1 MWKTTSPEAPPPG
14 SSTEGMIWIPSG
26 AFYMGSEDGQSDE
39 KPVHRVIIDGFWMD
53 KTEVINEQF
62 ARFVRETGYTTTAE
76 RKPDPKD
83 FPGVPLEN
91 LVAGA
96 IVFAPP
102 PGDVPLDDH
111 FAWWRYQAGAIWRQP
126 VVPGSTLEGREKH
139 PAVQVSCGMT
149 PWPLG
154 SLGRQAPSHRSRMGV
169 CGSRRAD
176 WPALHLG
183 QGACAGWQVAGKHLA
198 GRVSQPERPLR
209 RLSRNGSRGFLSPK
223 RIRAL

>member
-1 MWKTTSPEAPPPG
+1 MPHPSKSIPPAHKPWNRWLSVTAAAGLLLLFGVFVWKTTGPKAPPPG

-39 KPVHRVIIDGFWMD
+39 KPVHRVIIEGFWMD
-53 KTEVINEQF
+53 KTEVTNEQF

-91 LVAGA
+91 LVAEA

-102 PGDVPLDDH
+102 PGNVPLDDH
-111 FAWWRYQAGAIWRQP
+111 FAWWRYQAGASWRQP

-139 PAVQVSCGMT
+139 PPVQVSWDDAVAPMLAGQASAF
-149 PWPLG
+149 PPKPNG
-154 SLGRQAPSHRSRMGV
+154 SL
-169 CGSRRAD
+169 
-176 WPALHLG
+176 
-183 QGACAGWQVAGKHLA
+183 
-198 GRVSQPERPLR
+198 
-209 RLSRNGSRGFLSPK
+209 RLSAG
-223 RIRAL
+223 